1 DDLVT
6 GVQTCALPI
15 LTITGVV
22 LAIWL
27 LGLWAGRTAGASAST
42 GLLVILPLAL
52 LALAALDVIRG
63 RDYGIN
69 WGRGIVVALCA
80 LLTVRSEE
88 RRVGDVCMSGR

>member
-1 DDLVT
+1 M
-6 GVQTCALPI
+6 
-15 LTITGVV
+15 V

-42 GLLVILPLAL
+42 GLLAILPLAL

-69 WGRGIVVALCA
+69 WGRGIVLALCA
-80 LLTVRSEE
+80 LLTLLGRIEQREGLESL
-88 RRVGDVCMSGR
+88 RVPEALRLDRL